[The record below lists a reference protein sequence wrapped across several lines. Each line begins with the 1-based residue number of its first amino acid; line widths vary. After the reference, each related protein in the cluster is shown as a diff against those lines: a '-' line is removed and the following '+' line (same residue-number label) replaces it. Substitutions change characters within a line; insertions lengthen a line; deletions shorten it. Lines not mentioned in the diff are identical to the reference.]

1 MFVRRL
7 AAIRRKAKTSV
18 PEIHDLC
25 ALELL
30 ELYRSKALSPVEAIR
45 ALLAQ
50 IERWEPTLCATY
62 RLGPDAAPAAAQASE
77 APSRAGR
84 AGALAGDPVLI
95 NDNITTKG
103 VPVPPAT
110 PAPASPH
117 PPP

>member
-1 MFVRRL
+1 MSVRRL

-62 RLGPDAAPAAAQASE
+62 RLDPDAALAAAEASE
-77 APSRAGR
+77 ARWREGR
-84 AGALAGDPVLI
+84 AGAPDGLPVI
-95 NDNITTKG
+95 IQDNLPTQRL
-103 VPVPPAT
+103 
-110 PAPASPH
+110 
-117 PPP
+117 PPPLGPPPTP